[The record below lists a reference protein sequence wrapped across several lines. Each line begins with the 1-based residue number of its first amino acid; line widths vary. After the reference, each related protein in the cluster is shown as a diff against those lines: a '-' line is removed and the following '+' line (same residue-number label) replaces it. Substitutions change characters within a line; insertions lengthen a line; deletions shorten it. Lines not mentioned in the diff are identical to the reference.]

1 MLSFFFLI
9 DLKYVFLI
17 KVKKNI
23 GQGTIKIKKK
33 KSIRFNTIYIYFA
46 ITHQKYICC

>member
-1 MLSFFFLI
+1 VIFSKMKKKKTCSLKYIVFFYFLI

-33 KSIRFNTIYIYFA
+33 KINKI
-46 ITHQKYICC
+46 